1 MIVSTPECSPRLR
14 WLRFLLLAGAAVLFL
29 SACGPPA
36 AGETEATAGPLS
48 SVAAIVTRIVEQT
61 VIVTTTPNPA
71 QEKPSTV
78 ENVVLDL
85 SLEGTLPDLDPHVA
99 GRQSQLDLVENLF
112 IGLTNHNPAT
122 NTIEPE
128 LAESWEVGP
137 DGRTWTFKLRDDV
150 NWVRAGNRLPGDE
163 GPWPVEAV
171 RPVVADDVVFA
182 IQRLCG
188 RQVENAVT
196 YTLFLIE
203 GCERV
208 FTTPEPTEADLE
220 SIGIR
225 ALDATTLEVKL
236 TKSAGQFLTLTST
249 PLFTAVPRDL
259 VDEFGNEWETPAGDI
274 SNGWQTPDNLV
285 TSGPFVLVPGELL
298 STRMVLGRNTLWP
311 LARPG
316 NVDQVNVYFLDDETD
331 AYELWQARTLDVAPL
346 PSTER
351 EAFLK
356 QSPERATLVPEQV
369 LFYIGFNFDNQ
380 VFREPEMRRAFS
392 AAIDRQ
398 RLVDEIYGGTGLPA
412 RHATVPGVI
421 GAVPIDEV
429 GVGYS
434 PDYARQQ
441 LDASTFRSCRLM
453 PPVTFQVSSAD
464 LSLRQAEIIR
474 DMWVEELDCPKE
486 NIAIE
491 QVPFGALLANTRRDS
506 GGARPALWD
515 LAWAPAFADAH
526 NLLTDLLHCE
536 DSENRQNRPC
546 DEADAL
552 MRRATGSIDAAE
564 RSELYRQAE
573 NLLFGENG
581 THPIAPLYL
590 RGRDLVAHNWLS
602 FTPSTF
608 GGEQYDTYVLD
619 YNLKRLESEAR
630 EQP

>member
-1 MIVSTPECSPRLR
+1 
-14 WLRFLLLAGAAVLFL
+14 
-29 SACGPPA
+29 
-36 AGETEATAGPLS
+36 
-48 SVAAIVTRIVEQT
+48 
-61 VIVTTTPNPA
+61 
-71 QEKPSTV
+71 
-78 ENVVLDL
+78 
-85 SLEGTLPDLDPHVA
+85 
-99 GRQSQLDLVENLF
+99 
-112 IGLTNHNPAT
+112 
-122 NTIEPE
+122 
-128 LAESWEVGP
+128 
-137 DGRTWTFKLRDDV
+137 
-150 NWVRAGNRLPGDE
+150 
-163 GPWPVEAV
+163 
-171 RPVVADDVVFA
+171 
-182 IQRLCG
+182 
-188 RQVENAVT
+188 
-196 YTLFLIE
+196 
-203 GCERV
+203 
-208 FTTPEPTEADLE
+208 
-220 SIGIR
+220 
-225 ALDATTLEVKL
+225 
-236 TKSAGQFLTLTST
+236 
-249 PLFTAVPRDL
+249 
-259 VDEFGNEWETPAGDI
+259 
-274 SNGWQTPDNLV
+274 
-285 TSGPFVLVPGELL
+285 
-298 STRMVLGRNTLWP
+298 
-311 LARPG
+311 
-316 NVDQVNVYFLDDETD
+316 
-331 AYELWQARTLDVAPL
+331 
-346 PSTER
+346 
-351 EAFLK
+351 
-356 QSPERATLVPEQV
+356 
-369 LFYIGFNFDNQ
+369 
-380 VFREPEMRRAFS
+380 MRRAFS